1 VIYICVVLTIIC
13 IAQAFFLIRFADS
26 IFQTEDSIEE
36 SLDVIDNSYGRI
48 SEILEKPLFYDSA
61 EVRQILHE
69 LSRSRDALLY
79 VANVMSSKGS
89 KEEKEIV

>member
-1 VIYICVVLTIIC
+1 MIYICVVLAIIC

-26 IFQTEDSIEE
+26 IF
-36 SLDVIDNSYGRI
+36 NSYGRI